1 MKARLALG
9 LALALALAGCASRG
23 KPYPET
29 AAGNVTVRT
38 ALSGA
43 RAALHVYA
51 LDAQCAPVYLG
62 TVQLD
67 KPQLSIDLPHGR
79 PTRLVFDFS
88 SSRYLGSSRSTT
100 SQEAVLRPRSG
111 ARYEI
116 DASYRDDIYGVT
128 LRERLAAGRQRELP
142 LADPAAC
149 R

>member
-1 MKARLALG
+1 MKSRLALG

-23 KPYPET
+23 KPYPGT
-29 AAGNVTVRT
+29 GAGNVTVRT

-51 LDAQCAPVYLG
+51 LDAKCAPEYLG
-62 TVQLD
+62 SVQLD
-67 KPQLSIDLPHGR
+67 KPELIIGLPPGR
-79 PTRLVFDFS
+79 PSRLVFDFS

-100 SQEAVLRPRSG
+100 SQEAVLRPRPG

-128 LRERLAAGRQRELP
+128 LNERLAPGRLRELP
-142 LADPAAC
+142 LADPTAC